1 MSLAI
6 YPSVVAEAAQGPEVP
21 TSADVTEER
30 IEAVLNV
37 MKVARTAVELLFG
50 ELGIAPGEIVMVGKY
65 EVMGRRFCAIPIR
78 NTEAS

>member
-1 MSLAI
+1 MLA
-6 YPSVVAEAAQGPEVP
+6 
-21 TSADVTEER
+21 
-30 IEAVLNV
+30 L
-37 MKVARTAVELLFG
+37 MKVARTAVEVLFG